1 MAEVDSLTIRIN
13 AETGSAVAQLKQITK
28 LVERLNSVSND
39 KGWTNFTNG
48 ISRLG
53 KATENIEKLASSLK
67 GLQNMQVSPN
77 LKSNFEKL
85 SNSTESLTG
94 ASKNI
99 SRFNSAV
106 RRLSK
111 TGADTAEAR
120 QNLGNI
126 TGTLTTMSQT
136 LSLTKFGEIADGV
149 KNFVSAMGRVN
160 KIGADQ
166 NLQSSFENV
175 SAAVGKFA
183 KDLNNAIS
191 DETLARLER
200 IGVAL
205 KDIATSA
212 TAAGRAAQ
220 KFQKENDNKSV
231 AGVKAFAD
239 AWKKAVKAIEWA
251 NRLISEMGSELYSSF
266 ETTGIMDDLGGVSRL
281 AQSIP
286 ILGELTEA
294 WKSAAS
300 QIKTIVLSNAS
311 VVDKA
316 ANIVLVR
323 VSTIIRMLY
332 SLAKLPI
339 SSMGLTKGL
348 MKGLAVPFKNF
359 ANAIAEAKK
368 KWDKFLSS
376 LARVAIYRLIRTALK
391 EVAKALKEGVNN
403 LYMWGQAWQN
413 TYASAAKFV
422 ETMDR
427 LATAFLYLKN
437 SIGAAVSPLLDAVA
451 PVIDSLIDKFVELIN
466 VVNEAMAALSGA
478 SLWRRA
484 IKYQYT
490 YAEAANLTA
499 KALKR
504 TVLPFDELNKLDDP
518 HKGSG
523 KDQPD
528 YSKMFEEVP
537 VDTWVKD
544 ILESTSWRLLGTGIA
559 NKINEALASI
569 NWSKI
574 NSTVRIWARRL
585 GSLLDGLFMGIDM
598 PLAGKSFAEG
608 LNTIARAMNTFFK
621 EFHFIQFGKNLADG
635 FTNMINT
642 MSWDEI
648 GQALTQKWKASM
660 ELLIGFKD
668 VDLTGLGQGIVSMLS
683 SAIENLP
690 ITDFV
695 DAIKTLAPKIG
706 TELGIALNGIFT
718 ETNKVMDGLD
728 AEGLGNSLTTALD
741 NMVKEIKPEEAG
753 KFLTNGIKKIIEFST
768 GALKNESFWTDLNE
782 WLGNLV
788 TNMFKNVDLK
798 TGVQNAIDFAQKI
811 VNLLTTAINSV
822 PWEDVGDAIASA
834 DTSGLKAGFKK
845 LFDSVTD
852 GLERAGFMDEVATG
866 IATYF
871 GLKLVGALAKV
882 LPTVLTS
889 KALVSAGGSASSGG
903 IFGSFGG
910 ITGMLGMDA
919 ATVMGAGTF
928 AEIAAYIGT
937 GIVGALGAWFV
948 GQKLGNTLGK
958 WLSEAFAPE
967 DVSYYENF
975 SWFGEGGFFE
985 ALLDEAK
992 FEWEDYTTQ
1001 IKTGWD
1007 VIKDAFSSAKE
1018 KLSGIMDT
1026 LKQKMDNLS
1035 NSWSSGTNVILDG
1048 LSALTGANLSVF
1060 DKVSTPDKA
1069 RRTTAGKITR
1079 RASGGMVDK
1088 GDLFLA
1094 GENGPEIVTSFGG
1107 ESAVMNMDQIISTIS
1122 QSVAV
1127 AGGGD
1132 ITIPISLDGGLLDK
1146 VIVTA
1151 QQRQSLRS
1159 GR

>member
-1 MAEVDSLTIRIN
+1 MAEVDSLTIRIK
-13 AETGSAVAQLKQITK
+13 AETGSAVAQLKQLTQ
-28 LVERLNSVSND
+28 LVDKLNSAANQD
-39 KGWTNFTNG
+39 GWKNFTKG
-48 ISRLG
+48 FSKMG
-53 KATENIEKLASSLK
+53 KAA
-67 GLQNMQVSPN
+67 
-77 LKSNFEKL
+77 
-85 SNSTESLTG
+85 
-94 ASKNI
+94 
-99 SRFNSAV
+99 
-106 RRLSK
+106 
-111 TGADTAEAR
+111 
-120 QNLGNI
+120 
-126 TGTLTTMSQT
+126 
-136 LSLTKFGEIADGV
+136 
-149 KNFVSAMGRVN
+149 
-160 KIGADQ
+160 
-166 NLQSSFENV
+166 ENV
-175 SAAVGKFA
+175 AKFSNQ
-183 KDLNNAIS
+183 LNNAIS
-191 DETLARLER
+191 DKTLERLER
-200 IGVAL
+200 IGAAMAQ
-205 KDIATSA
+205 ISSA
-212 TAAGRAAQ
+212 AGAAGRAVRSMEKANQ
-220 KFQKENDNKSV
+220 KSAESNRAKDLAKSWKDVVKTIEAVNKELSSIGRDLY
-231 AGVKAFAD
+231 GAF
-239 AWKKAVKAIEWA
+239 
-251 NRLISEMGSELYSSF
+251 SS
-266 ETTGIMDDLGGVSRL
+266 TGITDDLDRMSG
-281 AQSIP
+281 AIAKNIP
-286 ILGELTEA
+286 ILGELTSA

-300 QIKTIVLSNAS
+300 QIKNIVLSNAS
-311 VVDKA
+311 IIDKA
-316 ANIVLVR
+316 SSLVLVN

-332 SLAKLPI
+332 SLAKVPFNT
-339 SSMGLTKGL
+339 MGLTKGL
-348 MKGLAVPFKNF
+348 MTALSAPLRNF
-359 ANAIAEAKK
+359 ASNVADAKK
-368 KWDKFLSS
+368 RWDKFLSS
-376 LARVAIYRLIRTALK
+376 LARVAIYRLIRSALK
-391 EVAKALKEGVNN
+391 EVSKALKEGVNN
-403 LYMWGQAWQN
+403 LYLWGQAWQN
-413 TYASAAKFV
+413 TFSSAAKFV

-451 PVIDSLIDKFVELIN
+451 PVIDALVDRFVELIN

-478 SLWRRA
+478 ALWRRA

-523 KDQPD
+523 KNQPD

-569 NWSKI
+569 NWGKI
-574 NSTVRIWARRL
+574 NSTIRIWARRL
-585 GSLLDGLFMGIDM
+585 GSLLDGFLMGIDM
-598 PLAGKSFAEG
+598 PLVGKSFAEG
-608 LNTIARAMNTFFK
+608 LNTIARAINTFFK
-621 EFHFIQFGKNLADG
+621 EFHFIELGKNLADG

-648 GQALTQKWKASM
+648 GQALTQKWKAMM

-668 VDLTGLGQGIVSMLS
+668 VDLTGLGKGIVSMLS

-690 ITDFV
+690 ISDFV

-718 ETNKVMDGLD
+718 ETNKVMDGID
-728 AEGLGNSLTTALD
+728 AEGLGNSFTTALD

-753 KFLTNGIKKIIEFST
+753 KFLTNGLKKIIEFST

-834 DTSGLKAGFKK
+834 DTSGLKEGFKK

-871 GLKLVGALAKV
+871 GLKLVGALAKI
-882 LPTVLTS
+882 LPTVLAS
-889 KALVSAGGSASSGG
+889 KTLTSAGGAAGGG

-937 GIVGALGAWFV
+937 GIVGALAAWFAGNKV
-948 GQKLGNTLGK
+948 GNMLGE
-958 WLSEAFAPE
+958 WMFPE
-967 DVSYYENF
+967 DASYYEDF

-1001 IKTGWD
+1001 IQTGWD
-1007 VIKDAFSSAKE
+1007 AIKDAFSSAKTT
-1018 KLSGIMDT
+1018 LSGAMDT
-1026 LKQKMDNLS
+1026 LKQKMDSLS
-1035 NSWSSGTNVILDG
+1035 SSWSSGASTILDG
-1048 LSALTGANLSVF
+1048 LAALTGANLSVF
-1060 DKVSTPDKA
+1060 NNVTTLDKA
-1069 RRTTAGKITR
+1069 RRTTATKITR

-1094 GENGPEIVTSFGG
+1094 GENGPEIVTSYGG

-1132 ITIPISLDGGLLDK
+1132 ITIPINLDGGLLDK